1 MNITTF
7 SPPFRIVGGYF
18 ICGFIFLLLSAAS
31 FLKADFSAIQAPQT
45 ASFFHVFLLGFV
57 ISIIIGAL
65 YQLTSVII
73 QKEFFTVKFA
83 FLNLLAYGAG
93 VALLSAGLLLS
104 NIPLMHAGGAVLLLS
119 LFYFTICYALSFIG
133 TPKWSFPAVA
143 LAISA
148 AFLAVGI
155 SLGFALVL
163 ALSGVEIFGVYFS
176 EILSYHIYFVL
187 GFVFFVIVG
196 AACVLLPMFSLAHDL
211 SFALAKA
218 SLALYLLAGPF
229 LLKDFGIFIALAALA
244 SFAAQAIY
252 ILARRVRK
260 AIDYSNLNVYISLA
274 ALGFR
279 LVGRADAAAFW
290 LLYGFLF
297 AFIVAHLYKIAPFL
311 IWYHY
316 VSPFVGKRKIPMLE
330 DMIIKKIAY
339 AACVPNVL
347 ALACAGLGAL
357 TPAVILQAASIILV
371 LINTVN
377 IFNYIK
383 FGE

>member
-1 MNITTF
+1 M
-7 SPPFRIVGGYF
+7 
-18 ICGFIFLLLSAAS
+18 
-31 FLKADFSAIQAPQT
+31 
-45 ASFFHVFLLGFV
+45 
-57 ISIIIGAL
+57 
-65 YQLTSVII
+65 
-73 QKEFFTVKFA
+73 
-83 FLNLLAYGAG
+83 
-93 VALLSAGLLLS
+93 ALLSVGLLLS
-104 NIPLMHAGGAVLLLS
+104 NIALLHAGGAVLLLS

-218 SLALYLLAGPF
+218 SLALYLLAGLF
-229 LLKDFGIFIALAALA
+229 LLKDFGIFIAFAALA

-260 AIDYSNLNVYISLA
+260 AIDYWNLNVYISLA
-274 ALGFR
+274 ALGFSAAFW
-279 LVGRADAAAFW
+279 LADRADAAAFW

-316 VSPFVGKRKIPMLE
+316 VSPFVGKRKIPMLD

-347 ALACAGLGAL
+347 ALACASFGAL
-357 TPAVILQAASIILV
+357 TPAVILQAVSIILV

-383 FGE
+383 FGEEK